1 MARVVIGIAGLLT
14 AVQTALGAGALQ
26 GVLVSDGVT
35 GRALPN
41 AGWRQERV
49 YVGQLSTGFGAG
61 AVTSETIPGSF
72 FILGS
77 HQPTGWPMGTY
88 SLFAF
93 AYDGIPA
100 LSMRTNVNLPAGASV
115 VDVGEFK
122 TAAHYS
128 VMYNQGF
135 TEWGDS
141 PWVGGT
147 DFYQTFVATHR
158 HVTRIATRLAGKGG
172 DHQPLQL
179 NFAVYETNAGPP
191 STWQQIS
198 PTRAYFVG
206 GNVDPIIHIFWVAFK
221 SSEVT
226 LEVGQTYAVRIWR
239 DPTSASPDFALVART
254 DGGTGYANGHL
265 YAGNTPLP
273 NLDAY
278 CYVSGGAPGTI
289 VNHTP
294 VLNFQLPELVGSST
308 RHGQTF
314 RATGTSLAAVNIVY
328 ATGQQTPAALPFV
341 FQCYSGV
348 GGAPVGPPKTCYG
361 VPGFF
366 QARAAAMWLPG
377 EVPLT
382 PNNFY
387 YLEWTSPGSNTWA
400 LNENDLPGNGYLDR
414 VPVPDKD
421 LAMSIAEYEGDVV
434 APPVANF
441 TATPTVGPKPL
452 TVQFTDQSTGEI
464 TARSWIFGDGSASG
478 ETNPTHTYL
487 QTGTYTVTLIV
498 FGPGG
503 NDSEVKTAYIT
514 VKSIVGDFDNDN
526 DVDQTDF
533 AHLQLCFTGQGVVQ
547 SKPECADALLDDD
560 SDVDAADFAIFLNC
574 MKGPNKPVDPD
585 CAG

>member
-1 MARVVIGIAGLLT
+1 MARIVLGIAGLLT
-14 AVQTALGAGALQ
+14 AVHTAFGAGAVQ

-49 YVGQLSTGFGAG
+49 YVAQLDTGFSAG
-61 AVTSETIPGSF
+61 TVTSETIPGNF

-77 HQPTGWPMGTY
+77 HVPTGWPMGTY
-88 SLFAF
+88 GLLAFAF
-93 AYDGIPA
+93 DGIPA
-100 LSMRTNVNLPAGASV
+100 LSMRTNLNLPAGAGV
-115 VDVGEFK
+115 IEVGEFK
-122 TAAHYS
+122 TPAHYS

-135 TEWGDS
+135 TEWGSS
-141 PWVGGT
+141 PWVVGT
-147 DFYQTFVATHR
+147 DFYQTFIATHP

-172 DHQPLQL
+172 DHDPLNL
-179 NFAVYETNAGPP
+179 LFAVYETNDGPP

-198 PTRAYFVG
+198 PTRGYFID

-226 LEVGQTYAVRIWR
+226 LNVGQRYAVRIWR
-239 DPTSASPDFALVART
+239 EPNSAAPDFALVART

-273 NLDAY
+273 NLDAFAY
-278 CYVSGGAPGTI
+278 ISGGAPGTI

-294 VLNFQLPELVGSST
+294 VLNFQLPQLIGSSG

-314 RATGTSLAAVNIVY
+314 RASGTSLAAVNIVY
-328 ATGQQTPAALPFV
+328 ATGQQTPDPLQFV
-341 FQCYSGV
+341 FQCYSTVNGT
-348 GGAPVGPPKTCYG
+348 PIGPSKTCYG

-366 QARAAAMWLPG
+366 QGRAAAMWLPG

-382 PNNFY
+382 PNQFY
-387 YLEWTSPGSNTWA
+387 YIEWTSPGSNTWVMT
-400 LNENDLPGNGYLDR
+400 EDVPGNAFVNR
-414 VPVPDKD
+414 VSVPDKD
-421 LAMSIAEYEGDVV
+421 LAMSIAEYEENVV

-441 TATPTVGPKPL
+441 TASPTRGPRPL

-478 ETNPTHTYL
+478 ETNPTHTYH
-487 QTGTYTVTLIV
+487 QVGTYTVTLFV

-514 VKSIVGDFDNDN
+514 VEAIVGDFDNDN
-526 DVDQTDF
+526 DVDQSDF
-533 AHLQLCFTGQGVVQ
+533 GHLQLCFTGQGVVQ
-547 SKPECADALLDDD
+547 SRPECANALLDGD
-560 SDVDAADFAIFLNC
+560 SDVDGDDLAIFLNC
-574 MKGPNKPVDPD
+574 MSGPNKPVDPD